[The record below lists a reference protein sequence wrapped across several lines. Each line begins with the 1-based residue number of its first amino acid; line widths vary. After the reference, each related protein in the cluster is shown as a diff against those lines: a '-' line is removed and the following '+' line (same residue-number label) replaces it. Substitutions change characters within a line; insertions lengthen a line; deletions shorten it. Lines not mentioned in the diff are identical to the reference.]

1 MSKPLRNK
9 RQKRAQLDGT
19 RDTARGAV
27 AAAAAEDYPPTLD
40 TPDLLWRLAMRVRA
54 EEFAGQPTGHRHLL
68 DDALV
73 ADRVVLSRRFAKL
86 TEDTR
91 TEDMGVTVTSLSRAR
106 FKPGLT
112 WWEWDARIAGRLPP
126 APGEMHCDRAGVLIR
141 TASDGRRGTMH
152 VVAGGRDGGET
163 FAQIL
168 PFACNFDWREDYE
181 PPVSIVPAA
190 SIAEVRVLVAA
201 VAEPTLAERE
211 AQPAAIAA
219 LTRRFGIVES
229 SYVADDN
236 AKLMNRG
243 SRPWYEQSSKLL
255 RSLTMDTMQE
265 ACFMMVAPIILC
277 AAPIIVT
284 KVLRGAR
291 LPPAAWGNRA
301 LFDYVV
307 FDVADGEPSMV
318 GNGTQGFAP

>member
-19 RDTARGAV
+19 RGTARGAV

-190 SIAEVRVLVAA
+190 SIGEVRVLVAA
-201 VAEPTLAERE
+201 VAEPTLAEME

-229 SYVADDN
+229 SYVAKDN
-236 AKLMNRG
+236 AKLMNCG
-243 SRPWYEQSSKLL
+243 SRPWYEQSPKLL
-255 RSLTMDTMQE
+255 QSLTRDTMQE
-265 ACFMMVAPIILC
+265 ASFMMVAPIILC
-277 AAPIIVT
+277 TAPIVVT
-284 KVLRGAR
+284 HVLRGAR
-291 LPPAAWGNRA
+291 LPSAAWGNRA

-307 FDVADGEPSMV
+307 FEVADGEPSMV
-318 GNGTQGFAP
+318 ANGTQGFAP